1 MKHIHILGICGTF
14 MGSLAI
20 LARQKGYRVTGCDQ
34 NVYPPM
40 STYLAAQGVE
50 ITQGYGHD
58 IMALKPDTVIVG
70 NSMVR
75 GMAIVETLL
84 NSSLNYTSGPQW
96 LYQEI
101 LQYKK
106 VIAVSGTHGKTT
118 TASLLTKLLE
128 HAGLNPSFLIGGIT
142 QDFGVSSRL
151 TDSQYFVIE
160 ADEYDTAFFDKR
172 SKFIHYTPSVLLINN
187 LEFDHADIFSSIEDI
202 YRQFHYLIRT
212 MPGNSTIIYPETSQ
226 HIMTL
231 LAMGVWSKTRSV
243 FGSSA
248 CYIEPITADY
258 SQFTI
263 VDGNKRYP
271 VKWNLLGSHNAQ
283 NALMA
288 YVAVTQIG
296 LDFER
301 IKQGFSQFKGV
312 KRRLEIIYQDHK
324 GIIYDDFAHHPT
336 AVEHALRAIK
346 AKAFKGQNVIAV
358 LEPRSNTMI
367 MGVHANELMQAL
379 LFADEVFFYQNN
391 AMKWDVLANEYQHHD
406 LHIYQDIKQLTE
418 VLTSRYKEDDYKYIV
433 IMSNGGFEGLHDK
446 LLQSILSSSVLDPH
460 KVGK

>member
-1 MKHIHILGICGTF
+1 
-14 MGSLAI
+14 
-20 LARQKGYRVTGCDQ
+20 
-34 NVYPPM
+34 
-40 STYLAAQGVE
+40 
-50 ITQGYGHD
+50 
-58 IMALKPDTVIVG
+58 MA
-70 NSMVR
+70 
-75 GMAIVETLL
+75 
-84 NSSLNYTSGPQW
+84 
-96 LYQEI
+96 
-101 LQYKK
+101 
-106 VIAVSGTHGKTT
+106 
-118 TASLLTKLLE
+118 
-128 HAGLNPSFLIGGIT
+128 
-142 QDFGVSSRL
+142 
-151 TDSQYFVIE
+151 
-160 ADEYDTAFFDKR
+160 
-172 SKFIHYTPSVLLINN
+172 
-187 LEFDHADIFSSIEDI
+187 
-202 YRQFHYLIRT
+202 
-212 MPGNSTIIYPETSQ
+212 
-226 HIMTL
+226 
-231 LAMGVWSKTRSV
+231 
-243 FGSSA
+243 
-248 CYIEPITADY
+248 
-258 SQFTI
+258 
-263 VDGNKRYP
+263 
-271 VKWNLLGSHNAQ
+271 
-283 NALMA
+283 
-288 YVAVTQIG
+288 

-446 LLQSILSSSVLDPH
+446 LLQSILSSSVLDSH